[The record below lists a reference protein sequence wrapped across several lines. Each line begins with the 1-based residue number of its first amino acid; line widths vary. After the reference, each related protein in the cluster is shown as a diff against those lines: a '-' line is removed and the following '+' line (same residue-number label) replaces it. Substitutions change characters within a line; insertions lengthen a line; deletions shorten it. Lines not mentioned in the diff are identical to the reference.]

1 MFLINLNLFQILLNT
16 TGNTFTQNNVHL
28 PKNKQKIKISFN
40 ILVLRLE
47 VVQKEALKLVLQQ
60 IADSMKPS
68 QQPTNIKQIY
78 NVFMYVFIII
88 YCKCTT
94 LLINIQIFLH

>member
-1 MFLINLNLFQILLNT
+1 MFLINLNLFQKISINT
-16 TGNTFTQNNVHL
+16 IIQNNIHL
-28 PKNKQKIKISFN
+28 PKNKQKKKISFN
-40 ILVLRLE
+40 ILVLHLE

-60 IADSMKPS
+60 IVDSMKPS

-88 YCKCTT
+88 YYKHTD

>member
-1 MFLINLNLFQILLNT
+1 M
-16 TGNTFTQNNVHL
+16 FTQNNVHL
-28 PKNKQKIKISFN
+28 PKNKQTINKVSFN
-40 ILVLRLE
+40 IKALHLE

-78 NVFMYVFIII
+78 NVFMYVHLRVPP
-88 YCKCTT
+88 Y
-94 LLINIQIFLH
+94 